1 MESLESLYY
10 LVIKIAMKK
19 KFLAKVRKGLF

>member
-10 LVIKIAMKK
+10 SVIKITMKK